1 MHGEALADDGAPA
14 AGAESDQ
21 VLLLL
26 PAGAEEA
33 LLQDEFGMLEVRGG
47 VDALNFILI
56 VELVIGDPEAG
67 ADELM
72 DTVGQPVFA
81 IDGRRR

>member
-1 MHGEALADDGAPA
+1 
-14 AGAESDQ
+14 
-21 VLLLL
+21 
-26 PAGAEEA
+26 
-33 LLQDEFGMLEVRGG
+33 MLEVRGG

-72 DTVGQPVFA
+72 DT
-81 IDGRRR
+81 